1 MKISHFRSSEII
13 WSFCP
18 KMTSKRLDLIL
29 LHRFFLRLMR
39 YINKLLLSQK
49 VTEKIK
55 GKHKVLRCGTRSWR
69 RSCNQ
74 VIRRNPLS
82 KISLT
87 LLATSTKSERES
99 TRKSTA
105 SWCTNIWWTPGQT
118 RKLNNTVKW
127 EGMLCRTYRFFTSH
141 ARTPKSCTL
150 GSRNLPINPA
160 SHYHCRFTTILTV
173 RSN

>member
-1 MKISHFRSSEII
+1 MKISHFSSSEIR

-29 LHRFFLRLMR
+29 LHRFFLRSMR
-39 YINKLLLSQK
+39 YISKLLLSRK

-82 KISLT
+82 KTSWT
-87 LLATSTKSERES
+87 LIATSTKSERES
-99 TRKSTA
+99 IKKLTA

-127 EGMLCRTYRFFTSH
+127 EGMLCRTFRFFSSH
-141 ARTPKSCTL
+141 ARTLKSCTS
-150 GSRNLPINPA
+150 GSRILPINQA
-160 SHYHCRFTTILTV
+160 SHYHCRSTTISTV